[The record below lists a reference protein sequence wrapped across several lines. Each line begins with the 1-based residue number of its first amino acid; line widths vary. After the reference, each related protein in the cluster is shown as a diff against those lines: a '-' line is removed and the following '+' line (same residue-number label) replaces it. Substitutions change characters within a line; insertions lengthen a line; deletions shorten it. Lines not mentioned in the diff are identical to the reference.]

1 MSLVRLPLI
10 WQSRTMGLFD
20 RKISKAAISPAPAKA
35 AAAGGFSPGYSSS
48 NVGVNMIGQYYT
60 YREGELRAAAVSI
73 PALSRSRDL
82 LASVIGCMPLRMYNE
97 VWNENEEEMERKY
110 IAPRSWL
117 RRPDPTV
124 NYNFLMSWTFDDLYF
139 FGRAFWYIT
148 SRTADGYP
156 ASFTRLPAGSVTTT
170 DQSGPVWFA
179 PSSQVYFQGGEID
192 PANLV
197 QFLSPT
203 QGMVYSSQ
211 AAIETALKIQEARN
225 RNASSSI
232 PAGILRQTGGEPL
245 SAQELADL
253 AAAFNAA
260 RATNQTAALNEYLS
274 YEPTTMSPDKM
285 LLIESANYSALETG
299 GRIGNVPPYLLG
311 ISTGS
316 YAYTSS
322 QNARMDLLFFGVK
335 LYADA
340 IAETLSMNN
349 ILPNGTF
356 VSFDYESY
364 LEENYLADTM
374 ENTQTVIEDN
384 SPEEMPS

>member
-1 MSLVRLPLI
+1 
-10 WQSRTMGLFD
+10 MGLFD

-60 YREGELRAAAVSI
+60 YREGEARNQAVSVPTI
-73 PALSRSRDL
+73 NRANSLFK
-82 LASVIGCMPLRMYNE
+82 SVIGSMPLRMYNE
-97 VWNENEEEMERKY
+97 VWDANEESMTKVYLE
-110 IAPRSWL
+110 PRSWL

-124 NYNFLMSWTFDDLYF
+124 SYQFLMSWTLDDLF
-139 FGRAFWYIT
+139 FYGRAFWYIT

-197 QFLSPT
+197 QFLSPE
-203 QGMVYSSQ
+203 QGLIYS
-211 AAIETALKIQEARN
+211 APGAIETALKLEGARN

-232 PAGILRQTGGEPL
+232 PAGVLKQTGGEPL

-253 AAAFNAA
+253 ASAFNAA

-274 YEPTTMSPDKM
+274 YTETNSTPDKM
-285 LLIESANYSALETG
+285 LLIEASQYQALEMS
-299 GRIGNVPPYLLG
+299 RLANVPPYLVG
-311 ISTGS
+311 VATGAYS
-316 YAYTSS
+316 YQSS
-322 QNARMDLLFFGVK
+322 QQARADLYLFGVK

-340 IAETLSMNN
+340 IAGALSMDNV
-349 ILPNGTF
+349 LPRGTS
-356 VSFDYESY
+356 VCFDAHEY
-364 LEENYLADTM
+364 LEDNFMADSM
-374 ENTQTVIEDN
+374 DREEVNIQENTQ
-384 SPEEMPS
+384 EEIAS